1 MTILNVGYYRWLT
14 WDGARDS
21 LWHQAV
27 GPIESP
33 QEMGSSRLYVVQA
46 VMRYYG
52 HALRQLV
59 ALPAGWEALWP
70 TLPVSGQPGEPAF
83 DHLSPDQQDAVNWV
97 LTSILKS
104 IAAYERRVVSA
115 PAPFDRFVAGERTAL
130 SVDAQR
136 GFQHFLR
143 LQCDVCH
150 STPLFSDDEFHNLGL
165 PPLPI
170 PDQGRA
176 EALPRLQ
183 RSLFRGSGP
192 YADGAPVI
200 RAEDYHVGQALVGS
214 FRTPSLREL
223 TSTAPYGHNGAIAT
237 LEAWLDH
244 YVRVT
249 SSSASDSIGS
259 LDPVLFP
266 VTLTPQEKQELVAF
280 LHSLSSDYASE
291 WTQKPQSN
299 LRPLGQE

>member
-1 MTILNVGYYRWLT
+1 
-14 WDGARDS
+14 
-21 LWHQAV
+21 
-27 GPIESP
+27 
-33 QEMGSSRLYVVQA
+33 MGSSRLYVVRA
-46 VMRYYG
+46 VMRHYG
-52 HALRQLV
+52 DELRQLV
-59 ALPAGWEALWP
+59 ALPAGWDALWP

-83 DHLSPDQQDAVNWV
+83 DHLSPAQQDAVNRV
-97 LTSILKS
+97 LTTILKS
-104 IAAYERRVVSA
+104 LAAYERKVVSA
-115 PAPFDRFVAGERTAL
+115 PAPFDRFVAGEYTAL

-165 PPLPI
+165 PPVPVS
-170 PDQGRA
+170 DQGRA

-192 YADGAPVI
+192 YADDAPVV
-200 RAEDYHVGQALVGS
+200 RAEDYHVGQSLVGS

-223 TSTAPYGHNGAIAT
+223 TSTAPYGHNGALAT

-249 SSSASDSIGS
+249 SSATSDAVGR

-266 VTLTPQEKQELVAF
+266 VTLAPQEKQELVAF

-291 WTQKPQSN
+291 WTQQPQSN
-299 LRPLGQE
+299 LQLLGRE